1 MDADGE
7 ICSLQSF
14 GSADAAKVYAQY
26 RLPSFVTSERDS
38 QGIILLTSAVFER
51 ESTNHP
57 SPQSSP
63 RKRGEAGE
71 TCRAGRFHLK
81 SMIAAP
87 DQKPASPFGKGRGL
101 R

>member
-38 QGIILLTSAVFER
+38 QGIILLTTAVFER

-57 SPQSSP
+57 SRQSSP

-71 TCRAGRFHLK
+71 TWR
-81 SMIAAP
+81 
-87 DQKPASPFGKGRGL
+87 
-101 R
+101 